1 MTWKCVIKQRKM
13 KLTVQ
18 LYSFSGNIALFAKSG
33 THDFD
38 FLSLFQFVT
47 PEIPPSFTAL

>member
-1 MTWKCVIKQRKM
+1 MEVCYKTEKNE
-13 KLTVQ
+13 TYSTT
-18 LYSFSGNIALFAKSG
+18 YSFSGNIALFAKSG